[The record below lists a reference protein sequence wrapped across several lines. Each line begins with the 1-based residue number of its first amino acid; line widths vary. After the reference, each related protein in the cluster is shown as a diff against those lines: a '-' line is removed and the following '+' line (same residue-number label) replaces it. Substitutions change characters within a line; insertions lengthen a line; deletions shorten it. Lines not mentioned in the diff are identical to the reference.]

1 MQPSGWRRRARA
13 PSRPRVPCA
22 GPIPV
27 PPVRGCVCDFFFSFS
42 RFYPA
47 LGPFIRAPMPTGT
60 QPRTCSHLPGSAGV
74 GAHFSEILSTGG
86 EYNFVP
92 VGPVIAG
99 PFFFFLCQGGGG
111 RHPLSLLRVVRMK
124 LRRPRGQNSRG
135 HATTLT
141 GWPDH
146 VSAEPHNSL
155 RNYVCPRSV
164 RNGAH
169 IYVCFW

>member
-99 PFFFFLCQGGGG
+99 LFLACYRSAGGLTFEPLGLMNRKVVESNAAG
-111 RHPLSLLRVVRMK
+111 PGILPLSLKK
-124 LRRPRGQNSRG
+124 LWVELFESYF
-135 HATTLT
+135 L
-141 GWPDH
+141 
-146 VSAEPHNSL
+146 V
-155 RNYVCPRSV
+155 
-164 RNGAH
+164 
-169 IYVCFW
+169 I

>member
-99 PFFFFLCQGGGG
+99 PFFFNRTKNYYHITFFKNRSHCLIYMLKKFLYIETSFVHLTT
-111 RHPLSLLRVVRMK
+111 R
-124 LRRPRGQNSRG
+124 SRINIW
-135 HATTLT
+135 HK
-141 GWPDH
+141 
-146 VSAEPHNSL
+146 
-155 RNYVCPRSV
+155 
-164 RNGAH
+164 
-169 IYVCFW
+169 F